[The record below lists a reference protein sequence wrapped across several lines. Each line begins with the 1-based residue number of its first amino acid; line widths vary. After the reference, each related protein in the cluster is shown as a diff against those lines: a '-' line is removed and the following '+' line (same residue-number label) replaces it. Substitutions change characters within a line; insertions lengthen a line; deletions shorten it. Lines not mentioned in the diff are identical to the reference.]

1 MKLVNRTYRF
11 RLYPNDS
18 QKETIEKTLGC
29 SRHIYNLLLSFC
41 KSEYEKNQNF
51 KINEYDLIKLI
62 PKYKEEFP
70 YLKEID
76 SIALQ
81 QSVKHLYLAYKNFF
95 RHKSNYP
102 VFKKKKND
110 YGYVTMN
117 INNSVRILG
126 NEIQIPKIGRVKF
139 VYHRQIPKSF
149 KFTCVSVTRKGKFY
163 YFALQGEEEYE
174 EYNDYQSKSLN
185 LKNSIGLDFSLSSLF
200 VGDNKTKSTAPKFYN
215 KFLLRLSVEQRK
227 LSHMIKGSNN
237 FNCQRLRI
245 RNLYEKISNQRRDYL
260 HKLSRRMANTY
271 DYVFAEDLDLQEM
284 SRKKEKFKLGSYVT
298 DASYRTF
305 LNQLEYKLK
314 WLGKKLVRIGKYFPS
329 SQLCSSCGFRNKD
342 LLLKT
347 KYWVCPNCG
356 AKHNRDCNA
365 ATNIKNEGIRLV
377 LKSSS

>member
-1 MKLVNRTYRF
+1 MKLVKRTYRF

-18 QKETIEKTLGC
+18 QKETVEKTLGC
-29 SRHIYNLLLSFC
+29 SRQIYNLLLSFC

-51 KINEYDLIKLI
+51 KINEFDLIKLI

-81 QSVKHLYLAYKNFF
+81 QSVKHLYLAYNNFF

-126 NEIQIPKIGRVKF
+126 DEIQIPKIGRVKF

-163 YFALQGEEEYE
+163 YIALQGEEEYE
-174 EYNDYQSKSLN
+174 EYSDYQSKSLN
-185 LKNSIGLDFSLSSLF
+185 LNNSIGLDFSLSSLF

-215 KFLLRLSVEQRK
+215 KFLLRLSVEQRR

-237 FNCQRLRI
+237 YNCQLLRI

-284 SRKKEKFKLGSYVT
+284 AHKKEKFKLGTYVT
-298 DASYRTF
+298 DAAYRTF

-314 WLGKKLVRIGKYFPS
+314 WLGKKLVRIDKYFPS

-347 KYWVCPNCG
+347 KYWVCPKCG
-356 AKHNRDCNA
+356 AKHNRDHNA